1 MKTQAEQMEFAT
13 KLQELTEQYGDL
25 LEKLQTASDKSVVL
39 EKMQATLREMTAL
52 RESYMIDSL

>member
-1 MKTQAEQMEFAT
+1 MEFAT